1 LASWLSSQRGESVSR
16 DWRIP
21 LSRDKSQVYLGT
33 VHQLETSYCMFSVN
47 LDEALGMRRSGRL
60 SMAHQLLVVAPALC
74 QNLVA
79 PLLVLIRA
87 MQVHSRHFGTTP
99 NLAPLNPEHFQ
110 NSRNQ
115 RLARFNVLF
124 GRILLTNRSQFL
136 YKLSALAEMSEGLAQ
151 GYDSAVQTLEE
162 GLTARPDRYWDIM
175 DSSHYD
181 LNTCLR
187 ESVVIL
193 KCFLHALP
201 DDQLADFRA
210 SLNEPVVAS
219 PNRLAV
225 RVRHLAHRRLT
236 PIKGQ

>member
-1 LASWLSSQRGESVSR
+1 
-16 DWRIP
+16 
-21 LSRDKSQVYLGT
+21 
-33 VHQLETSYCMFSVN
+33 MFSVN

-87 MQVHSRHFGTTP
+87 MQVHARHFGTIP

-115 RLARFNVLF
+115 RLARFNALF
-124 GRILLTNRSQFL
+124 GRILLTNRLQFL
-136 YKLSALAEMSEGLAQ
+136 YKLSALAEMSAVLAQ
-151 GYDSAVQTLEE
+151 GYGSAVQTLEE

-201 DDQLADFRA
+201 DDQLADFRVC
-210 SLNEPVVAS
+210 LNAHVVAS

>member
-1 LASWLSSQRGESVSR
+1 LASRPSSQRGESVSR

-21 LSRDKSQVYLGT
+21 LSRDESEVYLGT

-47 LDEALGMRRSGRL
+47 LDEALGMRRAGRL
-60 SMAHQLLVVAPALC
+60 GMAHQFLGVAPALC

-79 PLLVLIRA
+79 PLLGLIRA

-115 RLARFNVLF
+115 RLARFNSLF

-136 YKLSALAEMSEGLAQ
+136 YKLSALAEMTEELEQNYG
-151 GYDSAVQTLEE
+151 SAVETLEE

-175 DSSHYD
+175 DASHYD

-193 KCFLHALP
+193 KCFLHVLP
-201 DDQLADFRA
+201 DDQLAEFQA
-210 SLNEPVVAS
+210 SLNEHVVAS
-219 PNRLAV
+219 PDRFAV

>member
-1 LASWLSSQRGESVSR
+1 MASRPSSQRGESVSR
-16 DWRIP
+16 EWRIP

-33 VHQLETSYCMFSVN
+33 VHQLETSYCMFSIN
-47 LDEALGMRRSGRL
+47 LDEALGMRRAGRL
-60 SMAHQLLVVAPALC
+60 GMALQLLGVAPALC

-79 PLLVLIRA
+79 PLLGLIRA
-87 MQVHSRHFGTTP
+87 MQVHSRHFGSTP
-99 NLAPLNPEHFQ
+99 KLAPLNPEHFQ

-115 RLARFNVLF
+115 RLARFNGLF
-124 GRILLTNRSQFL
+124 GRILLTSRSQFL
-136 YKLSALAEMSEGLAQ
+136 YKLSALAEMTDELEQNYG
-151 GYDSAVQTLEE
+151 SAVETLEQ

-175 DSSHYD
+175 DASHYD

-193 KCFLHALP
+193 KCFLHVLP
-201 DDQLADFRA
+201 DDQLAEFQV
-210 SLNEPVVAS
+210 SLNEHVVAS
-219 PNRLAV
+219 PDRFAV

>member
-1 LASWLSSQRGESVSR
+1 MASRPSSQRGESVSR
-16 DWRIP
+16 EWRIP
-21 LSRDKSQVYLGT
+21 LSRDKSQVYLEA
-33 VHQLETSYCMFSVN
+33 VHQLETSYCMFSIN
-47 LDEALGMRRSGRL
+47 LDEALGMRRAGRL
-60 SMAHQLLVVAPALC
+60 GTAHQLLGVAAALC

-79 PLLVLIRA
+79 PLLGLIRA

-115 RLARFNVLF
+115 WLARFHGLF
-124 GRILLTNRSQFL
+124 GRILLTSRSQFL
-136 YKLSALAEMSEGLAQ
+136 YKLSALAEMTEELEQNYG
-151 GYDSAVQTLEE
+151 SAVETLKE

-175 DSSHYD
+175 DASHYD

-193 KCFLHALP
+193 KCFLHVLP
-201 DDQLADFRA
+201 DDQLPEFQA
-210 SLNEPVVAS
+210 SLNEHVVAS
-219 PNRLAV
+219 PNRFAV

>member
-1 LASWLSSQRGESVSR
+1 LTSRPSSQRGDSVSQ

-21 LSRDKSQVYLGT
+21 LSRDKSQAYLGT

-47 LDEALGMRRSGRL
+47 LDEALGMRRDGRL
-60 SMAHQLLVVAPALC
+60 RMAHQLLGVAPALC
-74 QNLVA
+74 QNLVT
-79 PLLVLIRA
+79 PLLGLIRA

-115 RLARFNVLF
+115 RLARFNGLF
-124 GRILLTNRSQFL
+124 GRMFLTYRSQFL
-136 YKLSALAEMSEGLAQ
+136 YKLSALSEMTEEMAQ
-151 GYDSAVQTLEE
+151 NYDSAVHTLKE
-162 GLTARPDRYWDIM
+162 GLTARPNRYWDIL
-175 DSSHYD
+175 DASHYD

-193 KCFLHALP
+193 KCFLHTLP
-201 DDQLADFRA
+201 SDQLAEFQA
-210 SLNEPVVAS
+210 SLNEHVVVC
-219 PNRLAV
+219 PDRFAV